1 VVTDEDPRGEDRA
14 QILDEIAAGAEDAG
28 KRRDVDL
35 LLIADRR
42 AAIRAAFE
50 QARQGD
56 VVVLCG
62 KGHEQ
67 TIEMAGGA
75 IAWDEPTVAREEL
88 AALGYGDPEGDADA
102 AAEGVALADGRGV
115 GDGVGAG

>member
-1 VVTDEDPRGEDRA
+1 MITDEDPRGEDR
-14 QILDEIAAGAEDAG
+14 QRILEEIAAGAEDAG

-42 AAIRAAFE
+42 AAIRAALD
-50 QARQGD
+50 QARRGD

-67 TIEMAGGA
+67 TIEMAQGP
-75 IAWDEPTVAREEL
+75 IAWDEATIAGEEL
-88 AALGYGDPEGDADA
+88 AALGYGDGDIDGEA
-102 AAEGVALADGRGV
+102 AADPLGTGVGEGVGG
-115 GDGVGAG
+115 GG